1 MEGPRLSVG
10 RRILTGYLLVTVL
23 AGLAGLASLMAEQQ
37 VNQGL
42 RDLTQRAAALGNGE
56 DGPTVETISRDLAHL
71 GHLQQT
77 AATTLLVAMLVL
89 GGAAAAAGI
98 VVARSVSNPVAVL
111 NHAAARMAQRED
123 NTDFNPGRQ
132 DDLNQLA
139 YTLRA
144 IGAELERT
152 TAALSR
158 QEWHHE
164 AITKLIEAMNHP
176 DAELVADE
184 LIAEVC
190 TTLSAPVGALY
201 VTHPHPEDPT
211 LERFGSYGYSI
222 DQDFGK
228 HFRVGEA
235 LVGQAA
241 RQKRRVTIKNAPKDY
256 VKITSGLG
264 ASLPR
269 FICLT
274 PLLREQEVTGV
285 IELGLLEDLST
296 EQKAYLDQAAAT
308 VAVAIQS
315 IRDRRDLTRQLRDS
329 EDFVRK
335 LAAEQQKLFAV
346 NAELR
351 QQMALRQAQGHR
363 RKG

>member
-1 MEGPRLSVG
+1 
-10 RRILTGYLLVTVL
+10 LVTVL
-23 AGLAGLASLMAEQQ
+23 AGLAGLLSLRAEQQ
-37 VNQGL
+37 VNRGL
-42 RDLTQRAAALGNGE
+42 RDLTQRVAAHENGE
-56 DGPTVETISRDLAHL
+56 NRPTVETISRDLTQLAHQ
-71 GHLQQT
+71 QQT
-77 AATTLLVAMLVL
+77 AVTILLVTMLVL

-98 VVARSVSNPVAVL
+98 VVARAISNPVAVL
-111 NHAAARMAQRED
+111 NHAAARMAGREED
-123 NTDFNPGRQ
+123 TDFNPGPQ

-139 YTLRA
+139 FSLKT
-144 IGAELERT
+144 IGTELERT
-152 TAALSR
+152 TAALCS
-158 QEWHHE
+158 QEWQHE
-164 AITKLIEAMNHP
+164 AITKLIEVMNHP

-190 TTLSAPVGALY
+190 TTLNAPVGALY
-201 VTHPHPEDPT
+201 VTHPHPDDPT

-228 HFRVGEA
+228 NFRVGEA

-241 RQKRRVTIKNAPKDY
+241 RQKRRVIIKNAPKDY

-264 ASLPR
+264 TSLPR
-269 FICLT
+269 YICLN
-274 PLLREQEVTGV
+274 PLLRKDEVTGV
-285 IELGLLEDLST
+285 IELGLLADLSE
-296 EQKAYLDQAAAT
+296 EQKTYLDQAAPT
-308 VAVAIQS
+308 VAVAVQS

-351 QQMALRQAQGHR
+351 QQMAVRQVQSQR